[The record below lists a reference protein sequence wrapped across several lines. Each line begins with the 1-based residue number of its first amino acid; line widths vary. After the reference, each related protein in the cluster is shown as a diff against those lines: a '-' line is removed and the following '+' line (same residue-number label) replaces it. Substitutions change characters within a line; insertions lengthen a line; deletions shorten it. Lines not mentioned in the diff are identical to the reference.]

1 MIGEDSTSD
10 VALDDLSIQEGYCT
24 GTKTGLGKG
33 IWRTDTLL
41 VAIYVV
47 PVLENTW
54 SRRNHILK
62 PLSPS

>member
-47 PVLENTW
+47 PVLENT
-54 SRRNHILK
+54 
-62 PLSPS
+62 